1 MIKVDAITKEAE
13 NKFKEIQSSYEKEIE
28 DLLIRREKQEQA
40 QKFQLEQERLE
51 RLEKIKEDAKKT
63 TIWLAE
69 LEMKLGCFSQLED
82 SEELHEA
89 LKNYK
94 SEFDSLLNQKE
105 AFISMIKDDLQTY
118 EEKYVAAI
126 NAFHDEFENL
136 VLRGKDHFQR
146 SREQASIKL
155 KDVEDRL
162 LNERKTIIKHN
173 KDELKSFF
181 KNHEKAEAGFVQH
194 KESEESRCFKELTT
208 LRQEKNREYS
218 DLKLLLET
226 EIQNHEKCL
235 EDMKAIYQL
244 NAEKLNYNFKVLTEK
259 KEENTALAM
268 VLKKKERFFLN
279 LLKKKNDDFYL
290 KDDEFRK
297 INNKLTEHYKNI
309 TKKYREL
316 HRKFEHFEKADIER
330 YKQVWQMS
338 LKEINELKR
347 QIVNCHKMLVNQQ
360 LGLTFDE
367 KFEDWDENSES
378 KLAPEGKENVAVSS
392 NKYIDE
398 SNKSS
403 HNSVLNI
410 KNSVKFT
417 DREMKGS
424 HYTYAPNFAAEEG
437 IQKFQLHFS
446 NEEKNKLINLVL
458 RETEFLLD
466 DKIISEIDAYHD
478 EKEKLL
484 RRMDLL
490 VKVLNLKSLAEVEE
504 WLFKLHINCLN
515 FEDQDYDTDMI
526 IMNISKILDM
536 HKRGSED
543 EPQDHHFDAKD
554 DSITD
559 KSHKKTELK
568 ERAYWKNVGSVLDE
582 QTLEVWDLLD
592 KFSIKYYLVL
602 KERQNIIIENR
613 EIKKKNEELRRLLE
627 KHMQEDTQLIYPPK
641 LTL

>member
-1 MIKVDAITKEAE
+1 MIKVEAITREAE
-13 NKFKEIQSSYEKEIE
+13 NKFKEIQSQYEKETE
-28 DLLIRREKQEQA
+28 SIRICREKQEQA
-40 QKFQLEQERLE
+40 QKFQLEQERFE

-82 SEELHEA
+82 SEELNEA
-89 LKNYK
+89 LKSYK
-94 SEFDSLLNQKE
+94 SEFEALLNQKE
-105 AFISMIKDDLQTY
+105 SFIKLIQDDLQTY
-118 EEKYVAAI
+118 EEKYITAI
-126 NAFHDEFENL
+126 NNYHDEFEQL
-136 VLRGKDHFQR
+136 VMSGKDHFQK
-146 SREQASIKL
+146 SRDQASQRL

-162 LNERKTIIKHN
+162 LNDRRAIIKHN
-173 KDELKSFF
+173 KDDLKSFF

-279 LLKKKNDDFYL
+279 LLKNKNDDFYL

-297 INNKLTEHYKNI
+297 INNKLTEQSKNI

-330 YKQVWQMS
+330 YNQVWQMS
-338 LKEINELKR
+338 LKEIDDIKR

-360 LGLTFDE
+360 LGLPFDE
-367 KFEDWDENSES
+367 KFEDWENHS
-378 KLAPEGKENVAVSS
+378 EGKLGLDAKENIAVSS
-392 NKYIDE
+392 NKHIDE

-403 HNSVLNI
+403 HNSTHNI
-410 KNSVKFT
+410 KNSVRNT
-417 DREMKGS
+417 DRDMRGS
-424 HYTYAPNFAAEEG
+424 HFTNGATFTAEEG
-437 IQKFQLHFS
+437 IQKFQVHFS
-446 NEEKNKLINLVL
+446 NEDKIKLINLIL
-458 RETEFLLD
+458 RETEFMLD
-466 DKIISEIDAYHD
+466 DKIISEIEAY
-478 EKEKLL
+478 EEEREKLL

-490 VKVLNLKSLAEVEE
+490 VKVLNLKSLAEAEE

-515 FEDQDYDTDMI
+515 FDDQDYDTDMI
-526 IMNISKILDM
+526 IVNISKILDL
-536 HKRGSED
+536 HKRGNEE
-543 EPQDHHFDAKD
+543 EPQDHNFDLKD
-554 DSITD
+554 ESITD
-559 KSHKKTELK
+559 KSRKKTEIK
-568 ERAYWKNVGSVLDE
+568 EKAYWKSVGSVLDE

-592 KFSIKYYLVL
+592 KFSIKYYAVL

-613 EIKKKNEELRRLLE
+613 EIRKKNEELRKLLE
-627 KHMQEDTQLIYPPK
+627 KHMHEDTQLIYPPK
-641 LTL
+641 LSL